1 MKGSGRVSKR
11 KKITLLIVI
20 LLLVVLAGAAAFYL
34 HFFAKAGQTIE
45 TLQKLT
51 EGNGYELTA
60 DCSITFDPSEKIKPV
75 TDLIQ
80 ELLKTEELT
89 EKFTATGESAQKNL
103 KLQLNE
109 DLTEKKSALTTV
121 YLVDGT
127 CYFGIDSIVSALA
140 KDEIDKSLLLKVA
153 YNGWIKD
160 HCVTAEQL
168 TKLLYDLTGVTVEN
182 ELKLPSG
189 MDALLFL
196 IEPEHLFDP
205 NLWSAVKVTSQ
216 KGGVSEFM
224 IDADYFAKLIG
235 IKSDQIEA
243 DFSFLVDEND
253 NYTFTLTVA
262 ISDDDGNKIVTEI
275 HASAKKQEQ
284 QNSIQAPQLLLTDE
298 QIEQLKSLAEPFV
311 RSITK

>member
-1 MKGSGRVSKR
+1 MSKR
-11 KKITLLIVI
+11 KKITLLVVI
-20 LLLVVLAGAAAFYL
+20 LLIAVLAGGVVFYL
-34 HFFAKAGQTIE
+34 HFFANAGQTIE

-51 EGNGYELTA
+51 EGNGYQLTA
-60 DCSITFDPSEKIKPV
+60 DCSVTFEPSEKIKPV

-80 ELLKTEELT
+80 ELLKTDELT
-89 EKFTATGESAQKNL
+89 AKFTATGESAQKNL

-109 DLTEKKSALTTV
+109 DMTEKKSALTTI
-121 YLVDGT
+121 YLVDGK

-140 KDEIDKSLLLKVA
+140 GDEIDKSLLLKVA

-182 ELKLPSG
+182 ELKLPTG

-205 NLWSAVKVTSQ
+205 KLWSAVKVTNQKDGYSQ
-216 KGGVSEFM
+216 FT

-235 IKSDQIEA
+235 IESDQVEA
-243 DFSFLVDEND
+243 DFSFLVDDKD

-262 ISDDDGNKIVTEI
+262 VSDNDGNKISAKVS
-275 HASAKKQEQ
+275 ASAEKLEQ
-284 QNSIQAPQLLLTDE
+284 QNSIQSPQLLLTDE
-298 QIEQLKSLAEPFV
+298 QIEQLKSLAEPFIN
-311 RSITK
+311 SITK